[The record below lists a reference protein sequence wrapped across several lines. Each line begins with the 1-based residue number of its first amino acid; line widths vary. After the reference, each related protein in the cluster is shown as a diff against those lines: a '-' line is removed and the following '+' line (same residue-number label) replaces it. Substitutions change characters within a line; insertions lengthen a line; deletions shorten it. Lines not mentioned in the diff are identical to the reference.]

1 MGIEASDIVAA
12 AAVGLGATVV
22 MDLWNLFL
30 KRAFAVASLDY
41 RLLGRW
47 ILHMPEG
54 RFRHARIAE
63 AAPRAFEGPVGWIA
77 HYSIGAVFAVGLV
90 VLTSGAWLSRPTLLP
105 ALTYGIA
112 TVVFPYFLLQPA
124 LGFGLAASRTPKPT
138 QARLKSLTTH
148 AVFGVGLYLAA
159 LGVNHLMRALS

>member
-1 MGIEASDIVAA
+1 MSTAA
-12 AAVGLGATVV
+12 NEILATVVVGLGATAL

-30 KRAFAVASLDY
+30 KRAFGVASLDY

-54 RFRHARIAE
+54 KFRHEKIGAAAARN
-63 AAPRAFEGPVGWIA
+63 FEGAVGWSA
-77 HYSIGAVFAVGLV
+77 HYSIGAVFALGLV
-90 VLTSGAWLSRPTLLP
+90 VLTSGDWLERPTLLP
-105 ALTYGIA
+105 ALAYGVA

-124 LGFGLAASRTPKPT
+124 LGFGVAASRTPKPI
-138 QARLKSLTTH
+138 QARLKSLMTH

-159 LGVNHLMRALS
+159 LGVNQLIRALS